1 MILRSPY
8 LISLDLFLWSYLK
21 NVVMYANLLINIQ
34 KLRNKIIVVCN
45 LLNKNQILTV
55 TIFVNVNVDLRRA
68 FNTVEELSIN

>member
-21 NVVMYANLLINIQ
+21 NIVMYANLLINIQ
-34 KLRNKIIVVCN
+34 KLKNKIIVVCN
-45 LLNKNQILTV
+45 LLNKNQILTA

-68 FNTVEELSIN
+68 FNTMEKLSIN